1 MRYPNLEAEL
11 ARRGLNYKDV
21 AEVIGK
27 TLRTSTNKLNGATP
41 FTIAECLA
49 IKDNL
54 MPDIKMDIGVLF
66 EQAE

>member
-21 AEVIGK
+21 AEAVGK
-27 TLRTSTNKLNGATP
+27 STRTITNKLNGTTS

-54 MPDIKMDIGVLF
+54 MPDINMDIGTLF
-66 EQAE
+66 ESE